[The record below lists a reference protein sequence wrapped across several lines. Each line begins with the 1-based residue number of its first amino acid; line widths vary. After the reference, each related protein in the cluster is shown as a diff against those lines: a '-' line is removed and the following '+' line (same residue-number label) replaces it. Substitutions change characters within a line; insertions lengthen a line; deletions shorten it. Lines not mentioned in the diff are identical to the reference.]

1 MRQDKFVNV
10 RLIMETDEDGKS
22 TRRNYYSIN
31 YRMFVNVVKYKID
44 HVRRKLETEERDLTS
59 RASFICQSCNKTFT
73 DLEVGQIYDPRRD
86 QFRCSYCDGIVDEDP
101 SVRPQADSR
110 LVMAR
115 FNEQMK
121 PIYELLKETE
131 GINLSINEA
140 DRNNITTNT
149 EGSFSIS
156 NRPEPVAR

>member
-1 MRQDKFVNV
+1 
-10 RLIMETDEDGKS
+10 
-22 TRRNYYSIN
+22 
-31 YRMFVNVVKYKID
+31 
-44 HVRRKLETEERDLTS
+44 
-59 RASFICQSCNKTFT
+59 
-73 DLEVGQIYDPRRD
+73 
-86 QFRCSYCDGIVDEDP
+86 
-101 SVRPQADSR
+101 
-110 LVMAR
+110 MAR